1 MNHKTNR
8 TIKKL
13 MLNQF
18 TFPSLIILNVKGL
31 NCPIKRQSK
40 VAEWIKKIQL
50 YGGYKSLT
58 LDLWTHIS

>member
-1 MNHKTNR
+1 
-8 TIKKL
+8 